1 MFSAFVRGV
10 SFEFGAI
17 SGAMLF
23 DFLGFLFGEFGFRG
37 GLVFSGV
44 EVRFF
49 LAFFLFGFFVFGKFG
64 IDGGVDFLDF
74 CFVFFKIGA
83 TDESV
88 GFGFIGSFLVLG
100 FRQFERERCS
110 LLIVQ
115 FAFIARASGIGSR
128 GYGQFERRSFVPRRI
143 CTVSGKG
150 SVLGYA
156 DIFVGGNGSGF
167 GFGASIGEQPAGK
180 SPGEAARHR
189 AASRS
194 GGRNRADGQITGRA
208 RSGVFEIRLR
218 LVNFGLDDWRRR
230 RSRGL
235 ATILG
240 KRLAGKKNGFFGD
253 GARGGRTGG
262 FRRAMIE
269 ATLRGAARFETTGL
283 ATAIF
288 LATIIATAVFV
299 AA

>member
-1 MFSAFVRGV
+1 
-10 SFEFGAI
+10 
-17 SGAMLF
+17 
-23 DFLGFLFGEFGFRG
+23 
-37 GLVFSGV
+37 
-44 EVRFF
+44 
-49 LAFFLFGFFVFGKFG
+49 
-64 IDGGVDFLDF
+64 
-74 CFVFFKIGA
+74 
-83 TDESV
+83 
-88 GFGFIGSFLVLG
+88 
-100 FRQFERERCS
+100 
-110 LLIVQ
+110 
-115 FAFIARASGIGSR
+115 
-128 GYGQFERRSFVPRRI
+128 
-143 CTVSGKG
+143 
-150 SVLGYA
+150 
-156 DIFVGGNGSGF
+156 
-167 GFGASIGEQPAGK
+167 
-180 SPGEAARHR
+180 
-189 AASRS
+189 
-194 GGRNRADGQITGRA
+194 
-208 RSGVFEIRLR
+208 LR